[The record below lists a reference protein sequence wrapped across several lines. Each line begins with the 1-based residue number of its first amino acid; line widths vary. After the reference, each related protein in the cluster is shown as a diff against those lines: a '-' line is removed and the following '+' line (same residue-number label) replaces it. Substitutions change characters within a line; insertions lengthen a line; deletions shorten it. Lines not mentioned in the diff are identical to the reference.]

1 MFLFIII
8 VKIENS
14 PAIYRFAMSE
24 PIYLQGPAG
33 QLEVFV
39 DYPQGEVKGFAIVC
53 HPHPLQGGTPQHKV
67 PVLLAQMFLERGC
80 VAYRP
85 SFRGSGQSAG
95 LHDEGFGETDD
106 ILEVIKYARRQHIDL
121 PFLAGGFS
129 FGAHVMAKCYAA
141 LPVELQPSKV
151 ILCGLPTATVA
162 GLRHY
167 VTPQIKGD
175 ILFIHGEADDVTL
188 LSDMIEW
195 AKPQRHLVTI
205 LPGANHFF
213 TGYLKQLRIAMS
225 RFLALS

>member
-1 MFLFIII
+1 MLSI
-8 VKIENS
+8 VQVS
-14 PAIYRFAMSE
+14 VV
-24 PIYLQGPAG
+24 L
-33 QLEVFV
+33 V
-39 DYPQGEVKGFAIVC
+39 
-53 HPHPLQGGTPQHKV
+53 KV
-67 PVLLAQMFLERGC
+67 PVCMMKALAKRMIYLK
-80 VAYRP
+80 
-85 SFRGSGQSAG
+85 S
-95 LHDEGFGETDD
+95 LNM
-106 ILEVIKYARRQHIDL
+106 RRQHIDL

-129 FGAHVMAKCYAA
+129 FGAHVMVKCYAA